1 MERTTDVQIDNHE
14 HTSHLGAWEDV
25 IEMSRLVYILSFS
38 GLGWWSKNKEM
49 YCDANMSNKIGL
61 PTPFFLKKIHIKYD

>member
-49 YCDANMSNKIGL
+49 YW
-61 PTPFFLKKIHIKYD
+61 